1 MLRRGPRNR
10 LQETLHG
17 TVRADRYRRK
27 RRGATP
33 LVLNLAPMIDVTFL
47 LLIFF
52 SVTTTFRR
60 AEGFLAAKL
69 PRDAG
74 RSTVA
79 MPITPIVVRIEPGD
93 VGLGGYQLRVD
104 HFVNSP
110 ATAGELVAFLTDIHQ
125 QPGFDRKTP
134 VILAASPDVAW
145 DHVVACWNAALHA
158 DCKNISF
165 GRQ

>member
-1 MLRRGPRNR
+1 
-10 LQETLHG
+10 
-17 TVRADRYRRK
+17 
-27 RRGATP
+27 
-33 LVLNLAPMIDVTFL
+33 MIDVTFL

-60 AEGFLAAKL
+60 AEGFLSAKL

-74 RSTVA
+74 RPTIA
-79 MPITPIVVRIEPGD
+79 LPITPIVVRID
-93 VGLGGYQLRVD
+93 VDPADSGGYSLSVD
-104 HFVNSP
+104 HFTNAP
-110 ATAGELVAFLTDIHQ
+110 ATTGELTGFLRELQ
-125 QPGFDRKTP
+125 EQPGFSQETP

-165 GRQ
+165 GRK